1 MNKLTSGQEKC
12 FFQDIIQQL
21 ETSEIGIWNMDWR
34 VLHSGNEID
43 IK

>member
-12 FFQDIIQQL
+12 FFQDIIKQL

-34 VLHSGNEID
+34 VLH
-43 IK
+43 